1 MIERIFDSPYASVT
15 PCNTSLGRWVL
26 FLIMLIKAREW
37 RPIQDAKHVRD
48 IRSDEGL
55 TLETSAILIFHAGN
69 STFVNWFDKTKFML
83 ETLELRE

>member
-1 MIERIFDSPYASVT
+1 MLEDVAAAVSVKSFIFDSPYASVT

-26 FLIMLIKAREW
+26 FLILLMNTREW

-55 TLETSAILIFHAGN
+55 TLETSAILIFHGGN
-69 STFVNWFDKTKFML
+69 
-83 ETLELRE
+83 

>member
-1 MIERIFDSPYASVT
+1 
-15 PCNTSLGRWVL
+15 
-26 FLIMLIKAREW
+26 MLIKTREW

-55 TLETSAILIFHAGN
+55 TLETSAILIFHGGN
-69 STFVNWFDKTKFML
+69 STFINSFDKTKFML